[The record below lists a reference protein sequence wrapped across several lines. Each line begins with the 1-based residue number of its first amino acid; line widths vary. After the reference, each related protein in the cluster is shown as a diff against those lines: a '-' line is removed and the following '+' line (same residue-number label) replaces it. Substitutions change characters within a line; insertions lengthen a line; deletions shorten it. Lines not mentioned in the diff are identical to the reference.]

1 MKGGSEL
8 YTFEY
13 ATDGKHFQE
22 LGKMNTCYIS
32 TETAGGFT
40 GIMLGLYA
48 AANDDASE
56 ASADFEY
63 FDYLK

>member
-1 MKGGSEL
+1 
-8 YTFEY
+8 
-13 ATDGKHFQE
+13 
-22 LGKMNTCYIS
+22 MNTCYIS